1 MFEIDIKQHV
11 QPDGYT
17 LENIS
22 LNVEEGQFISITG
35 SSGSG
40 KSLLFSLCAGLIDPT
55 DGDVKLDNH
64 SLFIQK
70 EIERVHKNMGV
81 IFQIPAL
88 ISNLSIHQN
97 IKLPIEQ
104 HYFNL
109 SDKEKNNLVDKEAE
123 NFHLGSSLDMRPGT
137 VSNGKQERAA
147 IARAIV
153 TTPKIILWDSPLLYT
168 DEFWN
173 TRIIDRFSELKKQ
186 GVSVI
191 IFTNHQSELLDIF
204 DTHYKILNS
213 TLEPIDGNL

>member
-1 MFEIDIKQHV
+1 MFKIDIKKHIQH
-11 QPDGYT
+11 DGYE

-22 LNVEEGQFISITG
+22 LDVQAGQFISISG

-40 KSLLFSLCAGLIDPT
+40 KSLLFSLCSGLIDPT

-64 SLFIQK
+64 SLFINE
-70 EIERVHKNMGV
+70 EIERVHKDMGV
-81 IFQIPAL
+81 IFQVPAL
-88 ISNLSIHQN
+88 ISNLSIRQN
-97 IKLPIEQ
+97 IMLPIDQ
-104 HYFNL
+104 HYSKL
-109 SDKEKNNLVDKEAE
+109 SEKEKNNLVDNEAE
-123 NFHLGSSLDMRPGT
+123 NFHLGSSLDLRPGT

-153 TTPKIILWDSPLLYT
+153 TTPKIVLWDSPLLYT

-173 TRIIDRFSELKKQ
+173 IRIVDRFSELKKQ

-213 TLEPIDGNL
+213 TLEQID